1 MGPGGRRWP
10 VARATQSRRLWKL
23 FGITIEIKR
32 RIFALAD

>member
-1 MGPGGRRWP
+1 MGPGDRRRP

-32 RIFALAD
+32 RILGLAD